1 MVWTSPEMDLPRG
14 MTASPEIT
22 SSSYHNL
29 SNKAAPSLIS
39 HYEAAFSTAYRTQS
53 INNNNN
59 NNTPP
64 PLSSPSYLRGDVVS
78 SRYSTGTPTTD
89 SLDHQGSTFHNISS
103 PEAVTAANSPTGD
116 PTYSTVGS
124 TFIDTSA
131 QSYLGNTT
139 CIAPPATTMSFYN
152 TASSML
158 SNPQHLPSNDYSQF
172 GYPSAS
178 CGNYFYSSGYPSLAS
193 GYNAYPGMT
202 NSGPLAGKDPSFE
215 KFLQLISLFFKCFK
229 KNILRIITRVFLFS
243 FLFFLI

>member
-1 MVWTSPEMDLPRG
+1 MVWTSPEMELPRG

-22 SSSYHNL
+22 STSYHNL

-39 HYEAAFSTAYRTQS
+39 HYEAAFSSAYRTQT
-53 INNNNN
+53 INNN

-64 PLSSPSYLRGDVVS
+64 PLSSPSYLRGDAAS

-116 PTYSTVGS
+116 PTYRTVGS
-124 TFIDTSA
+124 TFIDTSV

-158 SNPQHLPSNDYSQF
+158 SNPQHLPANDYSQF

-178 CGNYFYSSGYPSLAS
+178 CGNYFYSSGYPSLGS

-202 NSGPLAGKDPSFE
+202 NSGPLAGKDPFMEIVLYNSIMSF
-215 KFLQLISLFFKCFK
+215 
-229 KNILRIITRVFLFS
+229 
-243 FLFFLI
+243 